1 VNPGQGEA
9 VIYSARQVEAG
20 VLVKTLKVVPQK
32 NLKLLGACLFAL
44 VLGSTSALP
53 ALAAEA
59 AADAAQWS
67 RTIGQSGLRR
77 FYSTGADLGEL
88 INRQIS
94 AQIASRVETARRA
107 QNPALPAAE
116 AESGVDGFVAQYD
129 SLLRVDTSL
138 QRPFYLR
145 ALARSAKR
153 FEPGKVHSRN
163 DRYDVGALYATS
175 SRSYL
180 AAGLGIEQTRA
191 DLKYVT
197 GNTHLEAYGPRL
209 DGGIA
214 LRPWLALGLRAEQL
228 QFSGDNRVAVRS
240 ATGTTTVTRDIDYR
254 RRYVQLESI
263 VRLTRAQWT
272 ALPAGWQAGGMA
284 ALHYLDTRYEP
295 HRNSLGQVVTEP
307 FGNHEHLGVLR
318 TGVFLQGAFGANGA
332 WAPYAEALVDRE
344 FDTNIDRPLA
354 ARNTFM
360 LRTGIARTLG
370 PGKRLS
376 LEYQRSRS
384 FNGERTRNNF
394 ILLAVLDF

>member
-1 VNPGQGEA
+1 MEH
-9 VIYSARQVEAG
+9 SKVEIPRD
-20 VLVKTLKVVPQK
+20 LKS
-32 NLKLLGACLFAL
+32 LGAWLCAL
-44 VLGSTSALP
+44 ALAWTSSPP

-59 AADAAQWS
+59 LPDTAQWS

-94 AQIASRVETARRA
+94 AQIASRLETSRRA
-107 QNPALPAAE
+107 QNPALPAIDA
-116 AESGVDGFVAQYD
+116 ASGVDGFVVQYD
-129 SLLRVDTSL
+129 SLLRLDTAL

-153 FEPGKVHSRN
+153 LEPDKVHSRN
-163 DRYDVGALYATS
+163 DRYDLGALYATS
-175 SRSYL
+175 QRSYL
-180 AAGLGIEQTRA
+180 AAGLGIEQTRV
-191 DLKYVT
+191 DLKFVE
-197 GNTHLEAYGPRL
+197 GNTRLEAFGPRV

-228 QFSGDNRVAVRS
+228 HFTGDNSVAVRT
-240 ATGTTTVTRDIDYR
+240 AAGTTSVSREIDYR
-254 RRYVQLESI
+254 RRYLQLETI

-272 ALPAGWQAGGMA
+272 ALPAGWQAGGMV
-284 ALHYLDTRYEP
+284 ALHYLDTRYAP
-295 HRNSLGQVVTEP
+295 RRNSLGQPVTEP
-307 FGNHEHLGVLR
+307 FGNHEYLGVLR
-318 TGVFLQGAFGANGA
+318 TGLYLQGAFGANGM
-332 WAPYAEALVDRE
+332 WLPYAEALVDRE
-344 FDTNIDRPLA
+344 FDTNIDHPLA
-354 ARNTFM
+354 ARSTLM

-384 FNGERTRNNF
+384 FNGNRTRNNL